1 MEAGTPRATGDGL
14 PDGLGQSLRGT
25 AGDIAAVL
33 HGVSDTAVPVPG
45 SEWTL
50 GEAAAHLAQAN
61 ELMADLAAGRER
73 PYGAGTPQSLAA
85 ANARALASFGERRAE
100 PLAALIVE
108 QTERFLEA
116 QARAVADG
124 AADRTL
130 RTPLGPL
137 DRPQLA
143 SYLLT
148 HMLGHGHDLA
158 RAVGRPSMIDRVRV
172 GLCLPFLRAAM
183 PRVADAGAAAGLTAR
198 YAVRLRG
205 GSAFG
210 VTFTDGAVEVTP
222 EPPDRPDCTLLV
234 EPVTFLL
241 MALGR
246 RDRWGAVLR
255 GGVVAWGRRPWLGPR
270 FPTLFTAP

>member
-1 MEAGTPRATGDGL
+1 M

-116 QARAVADG
+116 QTRAVADG

-183 PRVADAGAAAGLTAR
+183 PRVADAAAAAGLTAR
-198 YAVRLRG
+198 YAIRLRG

-234 EPVTFLL
+234 EPATFLL

>member
-1 MEAGTPRATGDGL
+1 MEPGTPRATGDGL

-33 HGVSDTAVPVPG
+33 HGVPDTAVPVPG

-73 PYGAGTPQSLAA
+73 PYGDGTPQSLAA

-124 AADRTL
+124 EGDRTL

-172 GLCLPFLRAAM
+172 GRCLPFLRAAM

-198 YAVRLRG
+198 YTVRLRG

-222 EPPDRPDCTLLV
+222 EPPDHPDCTLLV